1 MPTLDQRRPVAV
13 GGEEAFSQ
21 EGALWRTAMSG
32 SRGRA
37 GLLWWEREWGKVSP
51 RLENYKIIRTRGV
64 HRTVG
69 SASHCTLIWGCGGA
83 VWCRQAP
90 LYGVRGDRFPIRI
103 WPS

>member
-1 MPTLDQRRPVAV
+1 MPTLDQRRPLAV

-21 EGALWRTAMSG
+21 ERTLWRTAMPG

-64 HRTVG
+64 HRAVGTV
-69 SASHCTLIWGCGGA
+69 SRCTLIWGGA
-83 VWCRQAP
+83 GAP
-90 LYGVRGDRFPIRI
+90 SEVRGTLI
-103 WPS
+103 WGEG